1 VATRPSPAGVLT
13 TDDYIRYTKKWINSV
28 RRRRYVSGKEFDR
41 LVSTCSLLV
50 LSWASARAFQ
60 AKPFAQRTYS
70 WMAELVAT
78 DTTAK
83 TITIKPR
90 MLPPP
95 VPANAAQGEKDTARP
110 SAPGGT
116 PAPPAAPAVPP
127 PLVLKTESDL
137 LMSIDS
143 SDRTKGTKIGTGFIL
158 PAEFVSADAQ
168 TVTVKLHVAD
178 TTLRAVASMQPGTWL
193 RATSPMSQPAEE
205 AVVSAVTTTSP
216 PAAGTDTK

>member
-1 VATRPSPAGVLT
+1 MSRPKILIVWL
-13 TDDYIRYTKKWINSV
+13 
-28 RRRRYVSGKEFDR
+28 
-41 LVSTCSLLV
+41 STCSLLV
-50 LSWASARAFQ
+50 LCWASARAFQ

-70 WMAELVAT
+70 WIAELVAA

-90 MLPPP
+90 IPGYISKYTDRFKPGDHITLIWNMLPPP
-95 VPANAAQGEKDTARP
+95 VPANAAQGEKDAAKP
-110 SAPGGT
+110 STPGGT
-116 PAPPAAPAVPP
+116 PAAPSAVAVPP

-158 PAEFVSADAQ
+158 PAEFVSADAK

-193 RATSPMSQPAEE
+193 RATSPMSQPTEE

-216 PAAGTDTK
+216 PAAGTETK

>member
-1 VATRPSPAGVLT
+1 VYISKYAG
-13 TDDYIRYTKKWINSV
+13 R
-28 RRRRYVSGKEFDR
+28 F
-41 LVSTCSLLV
+41 
-50 LSWASARAFQ
+50 
-60 AKPFAQRTYS
+60 KPG
-70 WMAELVAT
+70 
-78 DTTAK
+78 DH
-83 TITIKPR
+83 ITLIWN

-110 SAPGGT
+110 STPGGT

-127 PLVLKTESDL
+127 PLVLKNESDL

-158 PAEFVSADAQ
+158 PTEFVSADAR

-178 TTLRAVASMQPGTWL
+178 TTLRAVASMQPGMWL